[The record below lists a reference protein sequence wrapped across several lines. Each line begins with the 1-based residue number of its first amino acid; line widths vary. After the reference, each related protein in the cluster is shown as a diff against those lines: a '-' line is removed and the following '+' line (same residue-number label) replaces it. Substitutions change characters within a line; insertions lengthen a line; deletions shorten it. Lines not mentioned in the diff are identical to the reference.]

1 MGVDPGTTP
10 GIAPVLIDLGDDGWE
25 RVAAT
30 TLDTRD
36 AIGAR
41 APAILERVAALS
53 NGLRA
58 VSAFE
63 TGRDGAILRAS
74 RGDAMAAGVWFL
86 GDLHGDVLALEA
98 ALAAI
103 DERDPGA
110 RIVFLGDLIDD
121 APARALV
128 LRVME
133 LMLDEPGRFTLLA
146 GNHDDALIA
155 PTAPGGPFTSRVE
168 PGDFALELAG
178 PHDDALGLA
187 YVRVI
192 AEAPRALVFEDGLLA
207 THAGVPHRDLHPTI
221 RTVADLSSPACQS
234 DFMWLRA
241 ANAPRK
247 RPNRF
252 SLGGSFG
259 WEDLR
264 AFFDHVAP
272 ILGHPLTSLVR
283 GHDHVAGPYRYELPA
298 AWGGTLMTLNA
309 MCRRLPREAPGL
321 HVRLPVI
328 ARHRPGRLPEP
339 MALAI
344 PDALVRS
351 FYPEDDA

>member
-1 MGVDPGTTP
+1 MGGDPHATSGD
-10 GIAPVLIDLGDDGWE
+10 APVLIDLGDDGWA

-30 TLDTRD
+30 ALDTRD
-36 AIGAR
+36 AIAAR

-58 VSAFE
+58 VAAFE
-63 TGRDGAILRAS
+63 AGRDGAILRAS
-74 RGDAMAAGVWFL
+74 REHATEAGIWFL

-110 RIVFLGDLIDD
+110 RVVLLGDLIDD

-146 GNHDDALIA
+146 GNHDDALSA
-155 PTAPGGPFTSRVE
+155 PREPGGAFTSRVE
-168 PGDFALELAG
+168 PGDFALELTG
-178 PHDDALGLA
+178 PHDAALGLA
-187 YVRVI
+187 YVRVV
-192 AEAPRALVFEDGLLA
+192 AEAPRALLFEDGLLA
-207 THAGVPHRDLHPTI
+207 THAGVPHRDLLSTI
-221 RTVADLSSPACQS
+221 RTVADLSSTACQS

-252 SLGGSFG
+252 ALGGSFG

-264 AFFDHVAP
+264 VFFDHVAP
-272 ILGHPLTSLVR
+272 ILGHPLTGLVR
-283 GHDHVAGPYRYELPA
+283 GHDHVAGPFRIDVPA
-298 AWGGTLMTLNA
+298 AWGRTLMTLNA
-309 MCRRLPREAPGL
+309 MSRRLPREAPGP

-328 ARHRPGRLPEP
+328 ARHRPGGLPEP

-344 PDALVRS
+344 PNALVRT

>member
-1 MGVDPGTTP
+1 MGVDPSATP
-10 GIAPVLIDLGDDGWE
+10 GITPVFIDLGDDGWA

-36 AIGAR
+36 AIAER
-41 APAILERVAALS
+41 TSAILERLGALPDGLRTVAA
-53 NGLRA
+53 
-58 VSAFE
+58 FE
-63 TGRDGAILRAS
+63 AGRDGAILRAS
-74 RGDAMAAGVWFL
+74 RDDAMAAGVWFL

-103 DERDPGA
+103 DMVDPGA
-110 RIVFLGDLIDD
+110 RLVFLGDLIDD
-121 APARALV
+121 APARPLV

-155 PTAPGGPFTSRVE
+155 PREPGGPFTSRVE
-168 PGDFALELAG
+168 PGDFALELTNPQG
-178 PHDDALGLA
+178 DALGLA
-187 YVRVI
+187 YVRII
-192 AEAPRALVFEDGLLA
+192 AEAPRAIVFEDGLLA
-207 THAGVPHRDLHPTI
+207 THAGVPHRDLLPTI
-221 RTVADLSSPACQS
+221 RSVADLSSPACQS

-252 SLGGSFG
+252 ALGGSFG

-272 ILGHPLTSLVR
+272 ILGHPLTALVR
-283 GHDHVAGPYRYELPA
+283 GHDHVTGPHRAHVPA

-309 MCRRLPREAPGL
+309 MCRRLPREAPGP

-344 PDALVRS
+344 PDALVRT